1 MYFTSGAKVRTRRSR
16 SLRSPVALYCC
27 QSASVSSADMRRAVA
42 VFMVD
47 VVSCG
52 GRGRE
57 ELHLLS
63 AIGPP
68 PLKPSRTDLGQM
80 SRASTP
86 QKWGWPQPPAR
97 GLQTRGTLQQV
108 ASVFV
113 AVATEGLTI
122 LDEQPSEPLL
132 LNLTGIAL
140 YELGAL
146 AGAKAL
152 FQAAHRLD
160 PDLAH
165 VKRNLGEIARRRR
178 DGVVPR

>member
-52 GRGRE
+52 GRGRME
-57 ELHLLS
+57 PRAPSAPAPPRRYAARKELLQ
-63 AIGPP
+63 A
-68 PLKPSRTDLGQM
+68 
-80 SRASTP
+80 
-86 QKWGWPQPPAR
+86 
-97 GLQTRGTLQQV
+97 GLAAPRGTIQQV

-113 AVATEGLTI
+113 AVATEALTI

-132 LNLTGIAL
+132 LNVTGIAL

-152 FQAAHRLD
+152 FQAAHRL
-160 PDLAH
+160 
-165 VKRNLGEIARRRR
+165 
-178 DGVVPR
+178 